1 MRLLLHHVDPVGRK
15 VHRIPASSIEPH
27 FSQTRQLTTQHPAY
41 RLSLLRACEVLT
53 SKALP
58 TLPVKHR
65 TAFLRQEDIN
75 ICYRREAVTHGTTDV
90 PGLCIPVGAKSTAC
104 GKANG
109 LTSDSYFG
117 MAFVS

>member
-75 ICYRREAVTHGTTDV
+75 ICYRREAVTHGLYRLCARALYSC
-90 PGLCIPVGAKSTAC
+90 PGEVYSVWQGERLDI
-104 GKANG
+104 
-109 LTSDSYFG
+109 
-117 MAFVS
+117 

>member
-15 VHRIPASSIEPH
+15 VHRILASSIEPH

-75 ICYRREAVTHGTTDV
+75 ICYRRE
-90 PGLCIPVGAKSTAC
+90 LRS
-104 GKANG
+104 
-109 LTSDSYFG
+109 SDSRHYRCARALYSCG
-117 MAFVS
+117 GEVYSVWQGERLDI